1 MTPETPAMTD
11 QTVDFVQPTDTRPCR
26 DYDIVQRA
34 IRFIHEQAKHQ
45 PSLDAIAAHL
55 KLSPAYTQKVFS
67 RWCGLSPKE
76 FLQAI
81 TIDSARRLL
90 EQSGTMLDTAH
101 DVGLSGGSRLHDLFV
116 THEAVTPGD
125 IKRRG
130 AGLTLAYGY
139 HETPFG
145 TALAAMTSRGLAA
158 LAFVDE
164 DRHASPAAAL
174 DEMQA
179 RWPMAQWVPDPQASA
194 ATVAAIFANHH
205 ADTPVRIVLIGT
217 DWEVRVWQTMLKIP
231 LHQAVSYATIAKAV
245 CTERATR
252 AVGTAV
258 GKNPLAFV
266 VPCHRVR
273 RSDGGLGGYH
283 WNITRK
289 QAIIGWEAGVVALNK
304 TAQSPKT

>member
-1 MTPETPAMTD
+1 
-11 QTVDFVQPTDTRPCR
+11 
-26 DYDIVQRA
+26 
-34 IRFIHEQAKHQ
+34 
-45 PSLDAIAAHL
+45 
-55 KLSPAYTQKVFS
+55 
-67 RWCGLSPKE
+67 
-76 FLQAI
+76 
-81 TIDSARRLL
+81 
-90 EQSGTMLDTAH
+90 
-101 DVGLSGGSRLHDLFV
+101 
-116 THEAVTPGD
+116 
-125 IKRRG
+125 
-130 AGLTLAYGY
+130 
-139 HETPFG
+139 
-145 TALAAMTSRGLAA
+145 
-158 LAFVDE
+158 
-164 DRHASPAAAL
+164 
-174 DEMQA
+174 
-179 RWPMAQWVPDPQASA
+179 MAQWVPDPQASA

>member
-1 MTPETPAMTD
+1 MTD
-11 QTVDFVQPTDTRPCR
+11 QTVELVQPNDLRPCR

-55 KLSPAYTQKVFS
+55 NLSPAYTQKVFT

-81 TIDSARRLL
+81 TIDGARRML
-90 EQSGTMLDTAH
+90 EQTGSMLETAH
-101 DVGLSGGSRLHDLFV
+101 EVGLSGGSRLHDLFV

-145 TALAAMTSRGLAA
+145 VALAAMTSRGLAA
-158 LAFVDE
+158 LVFVDE
-164 DRHASPAAAL
+164 ERHASPAAAL
-174 DEMQA
+174 DEMRA
-179 RWPMAQWVPDPQASA
+179 RWPLAQWVPDAQASA
-194 ATVAAIFANHH
+194 ATIAAIFSTYPAG
-205 ADTPVRIVLIGT
+205 TPVRIVLIGT
-217 DWEVRVWQTMLKIP
+217 DWEVRVWQALLKIP
-231 LHQAVSYATIAKAV
+231 IHKAVSYTAIAKTV

-283 WNITRK
+283 WNVTRK
-289 QAIIGWEAGVVALNK
+289 QAIIGWEAGVTARNGA
-304 TAQSPKT
+304 AQSSLT